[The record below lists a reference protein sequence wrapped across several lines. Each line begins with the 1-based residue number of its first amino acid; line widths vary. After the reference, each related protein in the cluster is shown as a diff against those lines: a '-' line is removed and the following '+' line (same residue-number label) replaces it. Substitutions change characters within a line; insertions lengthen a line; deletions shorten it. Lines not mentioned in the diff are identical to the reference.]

1 MSLPS
6 FLFCPFFFTIF
17 LMGGTKKNEM
27 RRETTS
33 EWVTRAMKNISQD
46 RIWAFRNSTK
56 KLNFLLLK
64 KKGERKEESMRTSPL
79 APFYSLLPFSLEKG
93 LMDCNRLTDGYVHKK
108 APHTHTRFYS
118 LYILPVRIA
127 DPGLC
132 PLNTHAHSEDVET
145 HPWQAKQ
152 HRGTPPHCM
161 ELQLYPMF
169 LSTSKIHILSTVS
182 FFFFSFI

>member
-6 FLFCPFFFTIF
+6 FLFCPFYFLQFFKW
-17 LMGGTKKNEM
+17 GKQKNEM

-33 EWVTRAMKNISQD
+33 EWVTRAMKNISQN

-108 APHTHTRFYS
+108 APHTHTHTFLFS
-118 LYILPVRIA
+118 LYSA
-127 DPGLC
+127 C
-132 PLNTHAHSEDVET
+132 PYSRSRSLSVKHTRTQWGRRD
-145 HPWQAKQ
+145 
-152 HRGTPPHCM
+152 TPM
-161 ELQLYPMF
+161 
-169 LSTSKIHILSTVS
+169 TGKAT
-182 FFFFSFI
+182 